1 MVSRTPKPMMT
12 RRSASDLKNRRPKRN
27 ISPKNLDDSVS
38 GLSWKEE
45 RELKKALYASLQE
58 ARRQSRDDKPD
69 DDESITD
76 SREGMSTSQ
85 SRASLSSLTESKF
98 IDENSCSM
106 DSTQSFTEKRDTT
119 RLEAKKTKYHAQR
132 KFAVNSFT
140 PICPEPST
148 SGVRA
153 TRYPSVTHQK
163 KIHAQRKFA
172 QGSTPTTP
180 VEMPSKPKL
189 KVSPIKLFP
198 GRPKTEDFLTYLCF
212 RGTSVLPP
220 HLDLMNVKKDEADG
234 EMSGANGRSGF
245 TRESSPASSS
255 STSHQNEDSMDVP
268 DVPMRVQTPSRKA
281 ARASASTPETARGFV
296 NLRRGGKHSDSK
308 LSPGSRKRLA
318 DSYGPSSK
326 LKPKSPIKGHMG
338 DRLTLKRKA
347 MATLTAAR
355 RASPKKPEGVKKL
368 RASVSDGE
376 LLKRKP
382 ESDQN
387 ISRKETIL
395 EDYENSN
402 ECVQVIDKTKSSG
415 EGTENYIDKFSNNDS
430 RIKSQD
436 DKTGSNILL
445 EDSGI
450 HLSFHDH
457 KASVNNDQSEYLKGL
472 DDKASFDSDPS
483 VYLKCLNNES
493 QTCKIGENRYFSE
506 IAADFK
512 QSKLSNITDI
522 ETETELSEMLTFG
535 KENDNLKRSKR
546 ILSLGANELYDPNY
560 MSCASLLKP
569 LESELDESIDILP
582 ETDIS
587 LNESLDVTEILSVG
601 ETSLGLLSPEVKRAH
616 SFAKTEAPQEDGHQ
630 LFKPSFELL
639 PKQGKNV
646 LKVTKV
652 MTRSAAKNMT
662 LVKSLN
668 AENLNLSLS
677 DHSYSKIK
685 KYVRFQIKS
694 KHSKSVQPLSSSTP
708 RPMELTYHAKSQ
720 SRPKSTK
727 SKKLKLTQHNRK
739 RDSECKG
746 NHTPKSNGMRKRK
759 STGDLNENCMPSTPK
774 RNKIENGSRF
784 KSVLKCRAKETRGIS
799 NNKLKYLNSL
809 ETHPKKR
816 LATSLRVKKTFKPH
830 KPITRATTHLK
841 QALKC
846 AKMAANKK
854 LKFVSKALQSGKSKR
869 LTETSRRNGS
879 EKKKLSSESSGSRS
893 SLSSFSSD
901 NSGEIRIKTDRFP
914 GDSDPAAVVQCP
926 TYYPSEEQFRDP
938 ILYIQSIQSEAE
950 QYGMC
955 KIVPPCNWKM
965 DSRELDDIRFTTK
978 IQFIHK
984 MLHKWSPITEQL
996 EYIKRLHNDAATND
1010 EFQVP
1015 QIGGVEIDLVKLY
1028 ELVQKYGGMKGT
1040 VGKEKKWLKIAEA
1053 MKIPKQADRVSKLY
1067 AAYCKYLLAY
1077 ETLSEE
1083 ETEQLQETV
1092 QTDRKKDE
1100 AEKHIPTCYKCVY
1113 KGKSQPLSSF
1123 HRAARNTQ
1131 QLYDPESCNDP
1142 ETIENDYWDIVEK
1155 SDDHVAVQG
1164 ASLDTSI
1171 HGSMFPV
1178 RRDNMYAR
1186 HGWNLHNFVESK
1198 GSILHHL
1205 GLIAGVTVP
1214 TLHIGM
1220 LYTTKCLSCNGHNL
1234 PTVQYLHQG
1243 PGLVWYAVP
1252 SQETDNL
1259 KEALKTVAPKL
1270 YRKEGFC
1277 LQKNSAMIP
1286 QSKLVENGV
1295 SLSRCVQTER
1305 EFVVVFPSVNYSNIS
1320 LGYNMSESVHYG
1332 TQDWIPEG
1340 YQASKNLGMNHD
1352 IELFSMDAMLVFLAR
1367 DSTTQDTTL
1376 ALLLPYLEKVVEREI
1391 TERKKLFEAGLKET
1405 EQLHDK
1411 LEKQAQKT
1419 DVLEEIIICDVSN
1432 KICYLSMV
1440 LNSHENS
1447 AFSLEQGLLH
1457 IQKRKNL
1464 KYCKLMYR
1472 YSEEELKALVK
1483 EVKSR
1488 LRGGNSSSP
1497 GASTSSPKRKTRKSN
1512 SDIKSSPASSTS
1524 SR

>member
-376 LLKRKP
+376 LLKR
-382 ESDQN
+382 
-387 ISRKETIL
+387 
-395 EDYENSN
+395 
-402 ECVQVIDKTKSSG
+402 
-415 EGTENYIDKFSNNDS
+415 
-430 RIKSQD
+430 
-436 DKTGSNILL
+436 
-445 EDSGI
+445 
-450 HLSFHDH
+450 
-457 KASVNNDQSEYLKGL
+457 
-472 DDKASFDSDPS
+472 
-483 VYLKCLNNES
+483 
-493 QTCKIGENRYFSE
+493 
-506 IAADFK
+506 
-512 QSKLSNITDI
+512 
-522 ETETELSEMLTFG
+522 
-535 KENDNLKRSKR
+535 
-546 ILSLGANELYDPNY
+546 
-560 MSCASLLKP
+560 
-569 LESELDESIDILP
+569 
-582 ETDIS
+582 
-587 LNESLDVTEILSVG
+587 
-601 ETSLGLLSPEVKRAH
+601 
-616 SFAKTEAPQEDGHQ
+616 
-630 LFKPSFELL
+630 
-639 PKQGKNV
+639 
-646 LKVTKV
+646 
-652 MTRSAAKNMT
+652 
-662 LVKSLN
+662 
-668 AENLNLSLS
+668 
-677 DHSYSKIK
+677 
-685 KYVRFQIKS
+685 
-694 KHSKSVQPLSSSTP
+694 
-708 RPMELTYHAKSQ
+708 
-720 SRPKSTK
+720 
-727 SKKLKLTQHNRK
+727 KKLKLTQHNRK

>member
-58 ARRQSRDDKPD
+58 ARRQSRDDKPE
-69 DDESITD
+69 DDESIAD
-76 SREGMSTSQ
+76 SRDGISHSQ
-85 SRASLSSLTESKF
+85 SRASLSSLNEPKFVDES
-98 IDENSCSM
+98 SCSV
-106 DSTQSFTEKRDTT
+106 DSNQSFTENKETS
-119 RLEAKKTKYHAQR
+119 RLEAKK
-132 KFAVNSFT
+132 
-140 PICPEPST
+140 
-148 SGVRA
+148 
-153 TRYPSVTHQK
+153 K

-172 QGSTPTTP
+172 HGSAPATP

-220 HLDLMNVKKDEADG
+220 HMDLMNAKKDETEG

-245 TRESSPASSS
+245 TRDSSPASSS

-268 DVPMRVQTPSRKA
+268 DVPLRVQTPSRKA

-296 NLRRGGKHSDSK
+296 NLRRRGRNGSK

-318 DSYGPSSK
+318 DSYGASGK
-326 LKPKSPIKGHMG
+326 LKSKSPIKGHMG

-355 RASPKKPEGVKKL
+355 RASPKKQEDMKKL
-368 RASVSDGE
+368 RTSVSDGE
-376 LLKRKP
+376 LLKRKSKSNTLDVDQDILREDTISKDNAQFNNGNVF
-382 ESDQN
+382 ESFDEKTELV
-387 ISRKETIL
+387 IKELTDDVGKEL
-395 EDYENSN
+395 
-402 ECVQVIDKTKSSG
+402 
-415 EGTENYIDKFSNNDS
+415 NNDS
-430 RIKSQD
+430 KTEQSTD
-436 DKTGSNILL
+436 MTGSQVLL
-445 EDSGI
+445 EDSGV
-450 HLSFHDH
+450 HLSFHDS
-457 KASVNNDQSEYLKGL
+457 KAFVDDDQSRYSEGL
-472 DDKASFDSDPS
+472 DFGTEIQGLESKHLHKGNVAEVEESRLS
-483 VYLKCLNNES
+483 VGLNF
-493 QTCKIGENRYFSE
+493 G
-506 IAADFK
+506 
-512 QSKLSNITDI
+512 
-522 ETETELSEMLTFG
+522 TETEISDSNNFDKG
-535 KENDNLKRSKR
+535 KERGEMSKR
-546 ILSLGANELYDPNY
+546 LVNWNEIYDPEY
-560 MSCASLLKP
+560 LSCASLLKP
-569 LESELDESIDILP
+569 LESELDDSVDIMP

-587 LNESLDVTEILSVG
+587 LNESLDVNEILSVG
-601 ETSLGLLSPEVKRAH
+601 EVSLGILSPEIKKRRLLEQTKDQWNDETH
-616 SFAKTEAPQEDGHQ
+616 N

-639 PKQGKNV
+639 PKQPKNA
-646 LKVTKV
+646 TKV
-652 MTRSAAKNMT
+652 MKIITRSAAK
-662 LVKSLN
+662 KSN
-668 AENLNLSLS
+668 RAINLDINNNSLTLS

-685 KYVRFQIKS
+685 KYIKFRVKS
-694 KHSKSVQPLSSSTP
+694 CKSKSVQPLSSSTP
-708 RPMELTYHAKSQ
+708 LLESCVNRARCSCVPSCTRHK
-720 SRPKSTK
+720 
-727 SKKLKLTQHNRK
+727 KKLKLTQGNGRK
-739 RDSECKG
+739 DVETSRSSSK
-746 NHTPKSNGMRKRK
+746 NNGTRKRK
-759 STGDLNENCMPSTPK
+759 SAGDLNDINGPTTQK
-774 RNKIENGSRF
+774 RNKMPDGSRL
-784 KSVLKCRAKETRGIS
+784 KTVMKCRSKESRGFS
-799 NNKLKYLNSL
+799 KSKLKYLETL

-816 LATSLRVKKTFKPH
+816 LAATIRAKKTFKPH
-830 KPITRATTHLK
+830 KPVTRATTHMK
-841 QALKC
+841 QALKA
-846 AKMAANKK
+846 AKIAVNKK
-854 LKFVSKALQSGKSKR
+854 LKLVSKTLGKSKKQGDEVKEQTR
-869 LTETSRRNGS
+869 KNGV
-879 EKKKLSSESSGSRS
+879 EKKKLSFESTGSRS
-893 SLSSFSSD
+893 SLNSLSSD
-901 NSGEIRIKTDRFP
+901 NSGEIRIKTERFP

-955 KIVPPCNWKM
+955 KIVPPCSWKM
-965 DSRELDDIRFTTK
+965 ESREMEDFRFSTQ
-978 IQFIHK
+978 IQYIHK
-984 MLHKWSPITEQL
+984 MLHKWSPIIEQL
-996 EYIKRLHNDAATND
+996 EYIKRLHNDAGND
-1010 EFQVP
+1010 RFQVP

-1053 MKIPKQADRVSKLY
+1053 MKVPKQADRVSKLY

-1083 ETEQLQETV
+1083 ETEKLQEMV
-1092 QTDRKKDE
+1092 QAEKQRQETD
-1100 AEKHIPTCYKCVY
+1100 KHIPSCYKCVY
-1113 KGKSQPLSSF
+1113 KGKSQPLSGF

-1142 ETIENDYWDIVEK
+1142 ETIERDYWDIVEK
-1155 SDDHVAVQG
+1155 SDDHVTVQG

-1171 HGSMFPV
+1171 YGSMFPV
-1178 RRDNMYAR
+1178 RRDNTYAR

-1220 LYTTKCLSCNGHNL
+1220 LYTSKCLSCNGHNL

-1259 KEALKTVAPKL
+1259 KSAMKKVAPKL
-1270 YRKEGFC
+1270 VRNEGFC
-1277 LQKNSAMIP
+1277 LQKNSAMVP
-1286 QSKLVENGV
+1286 PSKLVENGA

-1305 EFVVVFPSVNYSNIS
+1305 EFVVIFPSVNYSSIN

-1340 YQASKNLGMNHD
+1340 YQASMNLGVNHD
-1352 IELFSMDAMLVFLAR
+1352 VELFSMDAMLVFLAR

-1391 TERKKLFEAGLKET
+1391 SERKKLFEAGLKET

-1411 LEKQAQKT
+1411 LEKPSQKC

-1447 AFSLEQGLLH
+1447 AFSLDQGLIH

-1464 KYCKLMYR
+1464 KNCKLMYR
-1472 YSEEELKALVK
+1472 YSEEELKALIK
-1483 EVKSR
+1483 EVKNR
-1488 LRGGNSSSP
+1488 LRGSNSSSP
-1497 GASTSSPKRKTRKSN
+1497 GTSSPKRKTRKSLTD
-1512 SDIKSSPASSTS
+1512 SKYSPASSTS

>member
-58 ARRQSRDDKPD
+58 ARRQSRDDKPE
-69 DDESITD
+69 DDESIAD
-76 SREGMSTSQ
+76 SRDGISHSQ
-85 SRASLSSLTESKF
+85 SRASLSSLNEPKFVDES
-98 IDENSCSM
+98 SCSV
-106 DSTQSFTEKRDTT
+106 DSNQSFTENKETS

-140 PICPEPST
+140 PICPEPSS

-153 TRYPSVTHQK
+153 TRYPSATHQK

-172 QGSTPTTP
+172 HGSAPATP

-220 HLDLMNVKKDEADG
+220 HMDLMNAKKDETEG

-245 TRESSPASSS
+245 TRDSSPASSS

-268 DVPMRVQTPSRKA
+268 DVPLRVQTPSRKA

-296 NLRRGGKHSDSK
+296 NLRRRGRNGSK

-318 DSYGPSSK
+318 DSYGASGK
-326 LKPKSPIKGHMG
+326 LKSKSPIKGHMG

-355 RASPKKPEGVKKL
+355 RASPKKQEDMKKL
-368 RASVSDGE
+368 RTSVSDGE
-376 LLKRKP
+376 LLKRK
-382 ESDQN
+382 
-387 ISRKETIL
+387 
-395 EDYENSN
+395 
-402 ECVQVIDKTKSSG
+402 
-415 EGTENYIDKFSNNDS
+415 
-430 RIKSQD
+430 
-436 DKTGSNILL
+436 
-445 EDSGI
+445 
-450 HLSFHDH
+450 
-457 KASVNNDQSEYLKGL
+457 
-472 DDKASFDSDPS
+472 
-483 VYLKCLNNES
+483 
-493 QTCKIGENRYFSE
+493 
-506 IAADFK
+506 
-512 QSKLSNITDI
+512 
-522 ETETELSEMLTFG
+522 
-535 KENDNLKRSKR
+535 
-546 ILSLGANELYDPNY
+546 
-560 MSCASLLKP
+560 
-569 LESELDESIDILP
+569 
-582 ETDIS
+582 
-587 LNESLDVTEILSVG
+587 
-601 ETSLGLLSPEVKRAH
+601 
-616 SFAKTEAPQEDGHQ
+616 
-630 LFKPSFELL
+630 
-639 PKQGKNV
+639 
-646 LKVTKV
+646 
-652 MTRSAAKNMT
+652 
-662 LVKSLN
+662 
-668 AENLNLSLS
+668 
-677 DHSYSKIK
+677 
-685 KYVRFQIKS
+685 
-694 KHSKSVQPLSSSTP
+694 
-708 RPMELTYHAKSQ
+708 
-720 SRPKSTK
+720 
-727 SKKLKLTQHNRK
+727 KKLKLTQGNGRK
-739 RDSECKG
+739 DVETSRSSSK
-746 NHTPKSNGMRKRK
+746 NNGTRKRK
-759 STGDLNENCMPSTPK
+759 SAGDLNDINGPTTQK
-774 RNKIENGSRF
+774 RNKMPDGSRL
-784 KSVLKCRAKETRGIS
+784 KTVMKCRSKESRGFS
-799 NNKLKYLNSL
+799 KSKLKYLETL

-816 LATSLRVKKTFKPH
+816 LAATIRAKKTFKPH
-830 KPITRATTHLK
+830 KPVTRATTHMK
-841 QALKC
+841 QALKA
-846 AKMAANKK
+846 AKIAVNKK
-854 LKFVSKALQSGKSKR
+854 LKLVSKTLGKSKKQGDEVKEQTR
-869 LTETSRRNGS
+869 KNGV
-879 EKKKLSSESSGSRS
+879 EKKKLSFESTGSRS
-893 SLSSFSSD
+893 SLNSLSSD
-901 NSGEIRIKTDRFP
+901 NSGEIRIKTERFP

-955 KIVPPCNWKM
+955 KIVPPCSWKM
-965 DSRELDDIRFTTK
+965 ESREMEDFRFSTQ
-978 IQFIHK
+978 IQYIHK
-984 MLHKWSPITEQL
+984 MLHKWSPIIEQL
-996 EYIKRLHNDAATND
+996 EYIKRLHNDAGND
-1010 EFQVP
+1010 RFQVP

-1053 MKIPKQADRVSKLY
+1053 MKVPKQADRVSKLY

-1083 ETEQLQETV
+1083 ETEKLQEMV
-1092 QTDRKKDE
+1092 QAEKQRQETD
-1100 AEKHIPTCYKCVY
+1100 KHIPSCYKCVY
-1113 KGKSQPLSSF
+1113 KGKSQPLSGF

-1142 ETIENDYWDIVEK
+1142 ETIERDYWDIVEK
-1155 SDDHVAVQG
+1155 SDDHVTVQG

-1171 HGSMFPV
+1171 YGSMFPV
-1178 RRDNMYAR
+1178 RRDNTYAR

-1220 LYTTKCLSCNGHNL
+1220 LYTSKCLSCNGHNL

-1259 KEALKTVAPKL
+1259 KSAMKKVAPKL
-1270 YRKEGFC
+1270 VRNEGFC
-1277 LQKNSAMIP
+1277 LQKNSAMVP
-1286 QSKLVENGV
+1286 PSKLVENGA

-1305 EFVVVFPSVNYSNIS
+1305 EFVVIFPSVNYSSIN

-1340 YQASKNLGMNHD
+1340 YQASMNLGVNHD
-1352 IELFSMDAMLVFLAR
+1352 VELFSMDAMLVFLAR

-1391 TERKKLFEAGLKET
+1391 SERKKLFEAGLKET

-1411 LEKQAQKT
+1411 LEKPSQKC

-1447 AFSLEQGLLH
+1447 AFSLDQGLIH

-1464 KYCKLMYR
+1464 KNCKLMYR
-1472 YSEEELKALVK
+1472 YSEEELKALIK
-1483 EVKSR
+1483 EVKNR
-1488 LRGGNSSSP
+1488 LRGSNSSSP
-1497 GASTSSPKRKTRKSN
+1497 GTSSPKRKTRKSLTD
-1512 SDIKSSPASSTS
+1512 SKYSPASSTS